1 MKFLIPFYL
10 ALAAFAQAAGLD
22 FAETPKEVH
31 TTADAETAAV
41 EFNFTNK
48 SGNPV
53 TIAKADAGCSCMKV
67 LFSGGKLTYGPGES
81 GVLRAVFNIG
91 NASGTVEK
99 TISLW
104 LDTTPISNPPSQ
116 ALNVR
121 IQIPT
126 LITLEPK
133 TLKWDLGSKPEPQT
147 IHIRMAEGKPIHVTA
162 IKPATEQFSCELKA
176 IEAGRNYDLIVTP
189 KDVAKPGISVIRIET
204 DCEIKRHQI
213 QQAFAIVL
221 KPTTANESSAP
232 VPTR

>member
-22 FAETPKEVH
+22 FAETSKEVH

-48 SGNPV
+48 SGKPV

-67 LFSGGKLTYGPGES
+67 LFSGGKLTYGPGET

-99 TISLW
+99 TIALW
-104 LDTTPISNPPSQ
+104 LDTAPTNPPSQ
-116 ALNVR
+116 SINVR

-126 LITLEPK
+126 PITLEPK
-133 TLKWDLGSKPEPQT
+133 TLKWESGGKPESQT
-147 IHIRMAEGKPIHVTA
+147 VHIRMAEEKPIHVTA
-162 IKPATEQFSCELKA
+162 IKPSTEQFSCELKVV
-176 IEAGRNYDLIVTP
+176 EEGRSYDLIVTP
-189 KDVAKPGISVIRIET
+189 QDAILSALGIIRIET
-204 DCEIKRHQI
+204 DCEIPKHRV
-213 QQAFAIVL
+213 QQAFAVVR
-221 KPTTANESSAP
+221 KSDGVS
-232 VPTR
+232 RRDSK

>member
-1 MKFLIPFYL
+1 MKFLLPLYL
-10 ALAAFAQAAGLD
+10 ALAAFVQAAGLE
-22 FAETPKEVH
+22 FAETSKEVH

-41 EFNFTNK
+41 EFNFTNH
-48 SGNPV
+48 SGKPV

-99 TISLW
+99 TIALW
-104 LDTTPISNPPSQ
+104 LDTAPTNPPSQ
-116 ALNVR
+116 SISVR

-133 TLKWDLGSKPEPQT
+133 TLKWDSGSKLESQT
-147 IHIRMAEGKPIHVTA
+147 IHIRMAAGKPIHVTA
-162 IKPATEQFSCELKA
+162 IKPATEQFSCELKV

-189 KDVAKPGISVIRIET
+189 QDVKLPALCAIRIET
-204 DCEIKRHQI
+204 DCETPKHRI
-213 QQAFAIVL
+213 QQAFAVVL
-221 KPTTANESSAP
+221 KPTADATAFEKTDP
-232 VPTR
+232 